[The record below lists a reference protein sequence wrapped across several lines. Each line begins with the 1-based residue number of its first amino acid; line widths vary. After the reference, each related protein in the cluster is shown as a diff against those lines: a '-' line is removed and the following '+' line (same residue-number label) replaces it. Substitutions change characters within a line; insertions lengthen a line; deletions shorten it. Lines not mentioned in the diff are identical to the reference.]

1 MISFLNTALLYILPA
16 ILIPL
21 LIHLFTQKKLKK
33 IPFSSLAFLKEM
45 RKERIRRIK
54 IKQILL
60 IILRMLIVLF
70 LVLTFARPALK
81 VTPSAGKIIANAR
94 SSIVII
100 LDNSLSMSRLID
112 GTPAFEYVK
121 KRAFEVVNLLKPG
134 DEVFIIYPLKPGK
147 IQLIG
152 PKYNFESIN
161 LTIQST
167 PLAYQATDLTT
178 AIQLAKE
185 TLSNSTNINREIFL
199 ISDLQRYGFNQ
210 NSPAILPVDSDIRF
224 FYLPVTNS
232 AYRNVALQSVEIVNQ
247 ILEKGKTA
255 EIAVNIINFGDDPEQ
270 NKLVQ
275 LLLNGKRVAQTTVNL
290 DAKTAKQVTFKFTP
304 DQVGFQSG
312 TVLLEEDDL
321 ARDNQRYF
329 TFYVPEEIKILLVGN
344 QLTDVN
350 NFKWAI
356 NPSDELVS
364 TLKADILLADQLR
377 TVDLNKYQAIVLSN
391 IPSLASVV
399 EKKIINFISQGGGV
413 VLVPGSEMNIREYSA
428 SFNKKLKIPPFT
440 ESVGQ
445 MGNTEA
451 FTSFNKIDFDHPI
464 FKSLFESEE
473 KNVESPHFY
482 FSFKMPPTK
491 ETETIIQLNNNYPFL
506 LSVKYEKGRIL
517 IFTSSPDPKWSDW
530 AVKGI
535 FAPLVNRCINYVASS
550 VSFQQEQ
557 IYVGNELSYSSSQKT
572 AGIELELEKPDK
584 NRVRVRP
591 LLQQEKMLVN
601 FSETDLPGIYSL
613 YNKNQLMTQ
622 WAVNCDPE
630 ESDIEMLATEK
641 LSPLIGGKSLTRI
654 EEEDNLETM
663 ITQARFGN
671 ELWKAFL
678 IIALILMLIEMG
690 LYWERRN
697 PIQNETNPI
706 SGELS

>member
-33 IPFSSLAFLKEM
+33 IPFSSLTFLKEM
-45 RKERIRRIK
+45 RKEKIRRIK

-60 IILRMLIVLF
+60 IILRMLIILF
-70 LVLTFARPALK
+70 LILTFARPALK
-81 VTPSAGKIIANAR
+81 ASRHSGKIIANAR

-100 LDNSLSMSRLID
+100 LDNSLSMSRLIH
-112 GTPAFEYVK
+112 GNPAFEYAK
-121 KRAFEVVNLLKPG
+121 KRAFEIVNLLKPG

-147 IQLIG
+147 MQLIG

-167 PLAYQATDLTT
+167 PLTYQATDLTT

-185 TLSNSTNINREIFL
+185 TLSNSTNINREIYL
-199 ISDLQRYGFNQ
+199 ISDLQGYGFHKNVA
-210 NSPAILPVDSDIRF
+210 SIFSEDSDVRF
-224 FYLPVTNS
+224 FYLPITNS
-232 AYRNVALQSVEIVNQ
+232 TYRNIAIQSVEMVNQ
-247 ILEKGKTA
+247 ILEKSKTA
-255 EIAVNIINFGDDPEQ
+255 ELVVNIINYGEDTEQ
-270 NKLVQ
+270 NKLIQ
-275 LLLNGKRVAQTTVNL
+275 LFLNGKRVAQTTVSL
-290 DAKTAKQVTFKFTP
+290 DAKATRQITFKFTP
-304 DQVGFQSG
+304 DQVGYQSG
-312 TVLLEEDDL
+312 MVLLEEDDL

-329 TFYVPEEIKILLVGN
+329 SFFVPEETKILLVGN
-344 QLTDVN
+344 QLADVN

-356 NPSDELVS
+356 NPSDEVFS
-364 TLKADILLADQLR
+364 TLKTDILLADQLKSA
-377 TVDLNKYQAIVLSN
+377 DFDKYQAIVLSN
-391 IPSLASVV
+391 IPGLAPTV

-413 VLVPGSEMNIREYSA
+413 ILVPGSEMNIREYSS
-428 SFNKKLKIPPFT
+428 SFNKKLKLPPFT

-445 MGNTEA
+445 IGNTEA

-506 LSVKYEKGRIL
+506 LSAKYEKGRIL
-517 IFTSSPDPKWSDW
+517 LFTSSPDPKWSDW

-535 FAPLVNRCINYVASS
+535 FAPLINRCINYVAGS

-557 IYVGNELSYSSSQKT
+557 IHVGNELNYSSTQET
-572 AGIELELEKPDK
+572 TGFELELEKPDK

-591 LLQQEKMLVN
+591 LLKQEKMVVN
-601 FSETDLPGIYSL
+601 FSETDLPGIYNL

-630 ESDIEMLATEK
+630 ESDIKMIASDQ
-641 LSPLIGGKSLTRI
+641 LSAYIGGKSLMQI
-654 EEEDNLETM
+654 EQDDDLEAM

-671 ELWKAFL
+671 ELWKVFL
-678 IIALILMLIEMG
+678 IIALILMLVEMG

-697 PIQNETNPI
+697 PVQNETNPI

>member
-1 MISFLNTALLYILPA
+1 MISFLNTALLYILPT

-33 IPFSSLAFLKEM
+33 IPFSSLIFLKEM

-60 IILRMLIVLF
+60 IILRMLIILF
-70 LVLTFARPALK
+70 LILTFARPALK
-81 VTPSAGKIIANAR
+81 VTPGSGKIIANAR

-100 LDNSLSMSRLID
+100 LDNSLSMSRLIE
-112 GTPAFEYVK
+112 GIPAFEYAK
-121 KRAFEVVNLLKPG
+121 KRAFDIVNLLKPG
-134 DEVFIIYPLKPGK
+134 DEVYLIYPLKPGK
-147 IQLIG
+147 IQVIG

-167 PLAYQATDLTT
+167 PLAYQTTDFTA
-178 AIQLAKE
+178 AIQVAKE

-199 ISDLQRYGFNQ
+199 ISDLQQSGFDQ
-210 NSPAILPVDSDIRF
+210 NTIDIFPADSDIRF
-224 FYLPVTNS
+224 FYLPVTGS
-232 AYRNVALQSVEIVNQ
+232 AYRNIALQSVELVNQ
-247 ILEKGKTA
+247 ILEKGKNVELA
-255 EIAVNIINFGDDPEQ
+255 INIINQGDDPES

-275 LLLNGKRVAQTTVNL
+275 LFLNGKRVAQTTVNL
-290 DAKTAKQVTFKFTP
+290 DAKAAKQVTFKFAP
-304 DQVGFQSG
+304 DRVGFQSG
-312 TVLLEEDDL
+312 MVLLEEDDL
-321 ARDNQRYF
+321 TRDNQRYF

-344 QLTDVN
+344 QLPDVN

-364 TLKADILLADQLR
+364 TLKADVMLADQLK
-377 TVDLNKYQAIVLSN
+377 TVDLNKYQAVVLSN
-391 IPSLASVV
+391 IPGFSPAV
-399 EKKIINFISQGGGV
+399 EKKIINFISQGGGII
-413 VLVPGSEMNIREYSA
+413 LVPGSEMNIREYSA

-445 MGNTEA
+445 IGNTDA

-464 FKSLFESEE
+464 FKSLFESDE

-482 FSFKMPPTK
+482 FSFKVPPTK

-506 LSVKYEKGRIL
+506 LSAQYEKGRIL

-535 FAPLVNRCINYVASS
+535 FAPLVNRCINFVAGS

-557 IYVGNELSYSSSQKT
+557 LFVGNELNYLNSQET
-572 AGIELELEKPDK
+572 SGFELELEKPDK
-584 NRVRVRP
+584 SRVRVRP
-591 LLQQEKMLVN
+591 VLHQEKMLVN
-601 FSETDLPGIYSL
+601 FSETDLPGIYNL
-613 YNKNQLMTQ
+613 YNNEQLIIQ

-630 ESDIEMLATEK
+630 ESDIQMLALEK
-641 LSPLIGGKSLTRI
+641 LSSIIGGKSLTQI
-654 EEEDNLETM
+654 EVDDNLEVM
-663 ITQARFGN
+663 VSQARFGN
-671 ELWKAFL
+671 ELWKIFL
-678 IIALILMLIEMG
+678 LIALILMLIEMW
-690 LYWERRN
+690 LYWEQRN
-697 PIQNETNPI
+697 PSLNETNQI
-706 SGELS
+706 SSELS